1 MAAEPG
7 KATSASIQIPGRD
20 RDHLCVQD
28 DDPLNFN
35 TPKLSPS
42 SVMTLEGT
50 EKLGVPL
57 KTPWTFWYD
66 RYDDAV

>member
-1 MAAEPG
+1 MAIEPG
-7 KATSASIQIPGRD
+7 KITSASISIPGRD
-20 RDHLCVQD
+20 RDHLRVQD
-28 DDPLNFN
+28 DDPVNFN

-42 SVMTLEGT
+42 SVMSLEGT

-66 RYDDAV
+66 R